1 MLSIDI
7 KESDTSAEVLV
18 SYKVDISSELEI
30 PLRGITANGLED
42 EIAIMINEVLLL
54 VAKDIKNEK
63 DKYE

>member
-18 SYKVDISSELEI
+18 SYKVEISSELEI